1 MIALKNIEKKFGK
14 FHVLKNISLDVQP
27 GKITAIVGPN
37 GSGKTT
43 IIKSILGL
51 VKPESGDILIDDKSI
66 IGEHLYRKNIGYM
79 PQSAS
84 FPENLTVREVIKMIA
99 DLRNEEINIESNL
112 IEILNLIP
120 EMNKQIK
127 NLSGGNKQKLS
138 AYIALIFNPSIII
151 LDEPTA
157 GLDPVASSNLKQRIL
172 EECSNGKTIILTSHI
187 MTEIE
192 ELSDNIIFLIDGK
205 IVFDGEVKDLI
216 ESSGE
221 HILEKAI
228 ANMMTENANG
238 TYN

>member
-1 MIALKNIEKKFGK
+1 MITFKNLEKKFGK
-14 FHVLKNISLDVQP
+14 FHVLKNISLMVQP

-51 VKPESGDILIDDKSI
+51 VKPDSGDILIDDKSI
-66 IGEHLYRKNIGYM
+66 LDKYLYRKNIGYM

-84 FPENLTVREVIKMIA
+84 FPENLTVQEVIKMIA
-99 DLRNEEINIESNL
+99 DLRNNIIDIESSL

-172 EECSNGKTIILTSHI
+172 EERTKGKTIILTSHI
-187 MTEIE
+187 MSEIE
-192 ELSDNIIFLIDGK
+192 ELADNILFLIDGR

-221 HILEKAI
+221 QKLEKAI

>member
-14 FHVLKNISLDVQP
+14 FHVLKNIFLEIQP

-192 ELSDNIIFLIDGK
+192 ELADNIIFLIDGK

>member
-1 MIALKNIEKKFGK
+1 M
-14 FHVLKNISLDVQP
+14 LKNISLTVKP

-43 IIKSILGL
+43 IIKTILGL
-51 VKPESGDILIDDKSI
+51 VKPDSGDITINGKSI
-66 IGEHLYRKNIGYM
+66 IGEYLYRKNIGYM

-84 FPENLTVREVIKMIA
+84 FPENLTVQEVIKMIA
-99 DLRNEEINIESNL
+99 DLRNE
-112 IEILNLIP
+112 P
-120 EMNKQIK
+120 VEMNSKLIRDLKLNPELIKQIK

-138 AYIALIFNPSIII
+138 AYLALIFNPSIII

-187 MTEIE
+187 MSEIE
-192 ELSDNIIFLIDGK
+192 ELADNILFLIDGR

-216 ESSGE
+216 QSSGE
-221 HILEKAI
+221 HKLEKAI
-228 ANMMTENANG
+228 ANMMTENVNG

>member
-1 MIALKNIEKKFGK
+1 MITFKNLEKKFGK
-14 FHVLKNISLDVQP
+14 FHVLKNISLVVQP

-51 VKPESGDILIDDKSI
+51 VKPDSGDILIDDKSI
-66 IGEHLYRKNIGYM
+66 LDKYLYRNNIGYM

-84 FPENLTVREVIKMIA
+84 FPENLTVQEVIKMIA
-99 DLRNEEINIESNL
+99 DLRNNIIDVESNL
-112 IEILNLIP
+112 IETLNLIP

-157 GLDPVASSNLKQRIL
+157 GLDPVASSNFKQRIL
-172 EECSNGKTIILTSHI
+172 EERTKGKTIILTSHI
-187 MTEIE
+187 MSEIE
-192 ELSDNIIFLIDGK
+192 ELADNILFLIDGR

-216 ESSGE
+216 ESTGE
-221 HILEKAI
+221 HKLEKAI

-238 TYN
+238 THN

>member
-1 MIALKNIEKKFGK
+1 MIALKNIEKRFGK
-14 FHVLKNISLDVQP
+14 FHVLKNISLSVQP

-51 VKPESGDILIDDKSI
+51 VKPDSGDILIDDKSI

-79 PQSAS
+79 PQVAS
-84 FPENLTVREVIKMIA
+84 FPENLTVQEVIKMIS
-99 DLRNEEINIESNL
+99 DLRNEKINIESNL

-120 EMNKQIK
+120 EMSKQIK
-127 NLSGGNKQKLS
+127 NLSGGNKQKLI
-138 AYIALIFNPSIII
+138 AYIALIFNPSKIIM
-151 LDEPTA
+151 DEPTA

-172 EECSNGKTIILTSHI
+172 EECSYGKTIFLTSHI
-187 MTEIE
+187 MSEIE
-192 ELSDNIIFLIDGK
+192 ELADNILFLIDGR

-221 HILEKAI
+221 HKLEKAI

>member
-1 MIALKNIEKKFGK
+1 MIVLKNIEKRFGK
-14 FHVLKNISLDVQP
+14 FHVLKNISFSVQP

-51 VKPESGDILIDDKSI
+51 VKPDSGDILIDDKSI

-79 PQSAS
+79 PQVAS
-84 FPENLTVREVIKMIA
+84 FPENLTVQEVIKMIS
-99 DLRNEEINIESNL
+99 DLRDEKINIESNL

-120 EMNKQIK
+120 EMSKQIK

-172 EECSNGKTIILTSHI
+172 EECSYGKTIFLTSHI
-187 MTEIE
+187 MSEIE
-192 ELSDNIIFLIDGK
+192 ELADNILFLIDGS
-205 IVFDGEVKDLI
+205 ERP
-216 ESSGE
+216 
-221 HILEKAI
+221 
-228 ANMMTENANG
+228 N
-238 TYN
+238 